1 MGTSDD
7 PIDRAVRGAGAPLEV
22 EAVLDLV
29 LSSAARLFQ
38 GEGGSIMLLVGDDEL
53 EVVASPANP
62 AALGARVRFGEGVS
76 GRVAESGEGVLISG
90 RVAKRATPVDSG
102 MCLPLLHQGQ
112 LFGVLNINARP
123 VHIFTNHDL
132 AAATTFGAH
141 AADALAEAR
150 LYELDRQQGDQSPER
165 HLAAMLKHLSAAA
178 SVDIVGPAGNDLVD
192 IGAIARSIASA
203 EERSGRSTG
212 VRGTAG
218 GMVLGQGKQVR
229 RLLQELVD
237 NGHRHGEAPVRLVFE
252 PDPGHVLVTVVD
264 SGPGVPADEQ
274 ARVFDPYVRLDRP
287 TDGPGLGLGLTIVR
301 QLVERMGAT
310 VSMSGTPV
318 GGAAVTARFP
328 ESR

>member
-1 MGTSDD
+1 VATPGD
-7 PIDRAVRGAGAPLEV
+7 PIERASRGGGAPLEV

-38 GEGGSIMLLVGDDEL
+38 GEGGSIMLLVGDEEL

-62 AALGARVRFGEGVS
+62 AALGAKVRFGEGVS
-76 GRVAESGEGVLISG
+76 GQVAASGEGVLISG

-102 MCLPLLHQGQ
+102 MCLPLMHGGQ

-132 AAATTFGAH
+132 SAATAFGAH

-150 LYELDRQQGDQSPER
+150 MYEVDRQQGDRSPDR

-178 SVDIVGPAGNDLVD
+178 SVDIVGPAGKDLVD

-203 EERSGRSTG
+203 EDRAGRQTT

-218 GMVLGQGKQVR
+218 AMVVGQGKQVR
-229 RLLQELVD
+229 RLLQEIVD
-237 NGHRHGEAPVRLVFE
+237 NAHRHGSGPVRIVFE

-264 SGPGVPADEQ
+264 SGPGVPEEDQ

-287 TDGPGLGLGLTIVR
+287 TDAAGLGLGLTIVR
-301 QLVERMGAT
+301 QLVERMGGT
-310 VSMSGTPV
+310 VSMSATPK
-318 GGAAVTARFP
+318 GAAVTARFP
-328 ESR
+328 EAA